1 MANPFVG
8 EIRIFCFNF
17 APVGWA
23 LCNGQILSISQNTA
37 LFSLLG
43 TMYGGDGK
51 SNFALPNLQGR
62 VALDSGSGTG
72 LTLRTQ
78 GTTGG
83 ESNHTLSQS
92 EIPAHAHGVNCDS
105 ENATSAN
112 PSGNLP
118 GVTERPT
125 YAALPGTQKLNASA
139 VAADGGGVPHNNLQP
154 YLVMNYCIAPQGVFP
169 ARS

>member
-8 EIRIFCFNF
+8 EIRIFGFNF

-23 LCNGQILSISQNTA
+23 LCNGQVMSISQNTA

-62 VALDSGSGTG
+62 VALDFGNGTG
-72 LTLRTQ
+72 LTPRVQ

-83 ESNHTLSQS
+83 EANHTLAQP
-92 EIPAHAHGVNCDS
+92 ETPAHAHGINCDS
-105 ENATSAN
+105 ENATTPN
-112 PSGNLP
+112 PAGNLP
-118 GVTERPT
+118 AVTARPV
-125 YAALPGTQKLNASA
+125 YAALPGSQPLNAGA
-139 VAADGGGVPHNNLQP
+139 VGVAGGGKPHNNMQP
-154 YLVMNYCIAPQGVFP
+154 YLVMNYCIALQGVFP
-169 ARS
+169 SRS